1 MSLKKHLIEYIFIF
15 LYFSFLIYFFQNLSS
30 NPNSRFIFA
39 ASLPIFYLLWA
50 VAHHFFEERLK
61 FHIFLE
67 YLSISL
73 FIFIILLTASNI

>member
-1 MSLKKHLIEYIFIF
+1 MNFKKHLVEYIFIL
-15 LYFSFLIYFFQNLSS
+15 LYFSFLIFFFQNLSS
-30 NPNSRFIFA
+30 NPNSRIIFS

-61 FHIFLE
+61 LHIFLE

-73 FIFIILLTASNI
+73 FVFIILLTASNI